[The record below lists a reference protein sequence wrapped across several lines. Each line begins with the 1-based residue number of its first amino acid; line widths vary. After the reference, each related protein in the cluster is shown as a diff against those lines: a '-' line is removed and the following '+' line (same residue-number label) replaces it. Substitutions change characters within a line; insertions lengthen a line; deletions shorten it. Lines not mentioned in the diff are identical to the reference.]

1 MMKNKLISTFFIAT
15 LSVLTIF
22 SSSLCAAE
30 YMAIDLGK
38 SKITFTSKLMGS
50 KLSGSFGKF
59 SGKVVFNSDEPEKAK
74 ANLVID
80 LSSFNAGGEEL
91 QDEAK
96 GKDWFNTKL
105 YPSANFVSES
115 VKVVSSGNLE
125 IHGSLTMKGKSV
137 PVLVAA
143 KYQAQGKQMVFDAT
157 FQLLRLDYALGT
169 GTWSDTAAVA
179 NEVPVKVILVLNQ
192 K

>member
-1 MMKNKLISTFFIAT
+1 MINKRISKFSIAT
-15 LSVLTIF
+15 LIWTITF
-22 SSSLCAAE
+22 SSGVFAAE
-30 YMAIDLGK
+30 YNSIDLAK

-50 KLSGSFGKF
+50 KLAGSFGKF
-59 SGKVVFNSDEPEKAK
+59 SGKVTFNSGEPEKSK

-96 GKDWFNTKL
+96 GKDWFNTKA
-105 YPSANFVSES
+105 YPAANFVSES
-115 VKVVSSGNLE
+115 VKVVGANSLE
-125 IHGSLTMKGKSV
+125 IQGLLTMKGKSV
-137 PVLVAA
+137 PVLVVA
-143 KYQAQGKQMVFDAT
+143 KYQSQGKQMVFDAS
-157 FQLLRLDYALGT
+157 FQLLRLDYGLGL

-179 NEVPVKVILVLNQ
+179 NEVPVKVILILNQ